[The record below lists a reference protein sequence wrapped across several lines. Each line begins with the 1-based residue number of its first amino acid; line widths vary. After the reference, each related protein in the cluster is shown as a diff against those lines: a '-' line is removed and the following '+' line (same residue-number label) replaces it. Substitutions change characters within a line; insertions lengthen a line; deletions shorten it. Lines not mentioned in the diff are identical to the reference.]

1 MPRTRHRGRPT
12 APAARLTALRALSA
26 CLKGADV
33 QAALDQALAGA
44 KGLDP
49 RDAGLAT
56 ELCYGTL
63 RLKIRLDWL
72 LGRYLRDAEALPA
85 PMRLALAVA
94 AYEIIRLDKIPA
106 YASVDWCVQYVKGLS
121 PALAKVANAV
131 LRRITDLGP
140 EADVPETFREPH
152 DDRAAFLARYHAV
165 PLWLARVWLDAYGD
179 HAEAYLA
186 ATTTAPALGLRMR
199 PNLTDEGRTALTEE
213 ADVLDSLDTGLA
225 LGATPDGLPALLEQG
240 LVMRQSFAGQ
250 QAMHTI
256 GATDWAGP
264 VWDCCCGRGGKSM
277 LLADHGVGPILASD
291 PSRARLRGLAAELR
305 RLGITNVLPVR
316 AKADV
321 PAPLSAPV
329 STILV
334 DAPCSGLGVLSRR
347 PDAKLK
353 RTRADLDRLVDVQA
367 RILDNTA
374 ASLRDGGTLAYVTC
388 TLNPAENGDQI
399 RRFLART
406 PTFRLIHEFQTP
418 PTANLG
424 EFFYAALVRG

>member
-44 KGLDP
+44 KGMDP

-63 RLKIRLDWL
+63 RLRIRLDWL

-131 LRRITDLGP
+131 LRRIADLGP
-140 EADVPETFREPH
+140 DAEAPETYRAPQ
-152 DDRAAFLARYHAV
+152 DDRAEFLARYHAS
-165 PLWLARVWLDAYGD
+165 PSWLARLWLDAYGD

-186 ATTTAPALGLRMR
+186 ATTAPPALGLRMR
-199 PNLTDEGRTALTEE
+199 PGLTDEGKAALAINAE
-213 ADVLDSLDTGLA
+213 VLDSLGTGLA
-225 LGATPDGLPALLEQG
+225 LGATPDGLSALLEQG
-240 LVMRQSFAGQ
+240 LVVRQSFAGQ
-250 QAMHTI
+250 QAMHAI
-256 GATDWAGP
+256 GARDWPGP

-277 LLADHGVGPILASD
+277 LLADHGVSPILASD
-291 PSRARLRGLAAELR
+291 PNRARLRGLAAELR
-305 RLGITNVLPVR
+305 RLAISSVLPVR
-316 AKADV
+316 ARADV

-329 STILV
+329 PTILV

-353 RTRADLDRLVDVQA
+353 RTPADLDRLVDVQA
-367 RILDNTA
+367 RILDNA
-374 ASLRDGGTLAYVTC
+374 AKSLCAGGTLAYVTC
-388 TLNPAENGDQI
+388 TLNPAENGDQV

-406 PTFRLIHEFQTP
+406 PSFRLVHEFQTP
-418 PTANLG
+418 PTAPLG
-424 EFFYAALVRG
+424 EFFYAALIRG

>member
-1 MPRTRHRGRPT
+1 MPRTRQRGRPT

-44 KGLDP
+44 KGMDP

-63 RLKIRLDWL
+63 RLRIRLDWL

-131 LRRITDLGP
+131 LRRIADLGP
-140 EADVPETFREPH
+140 DAEAPETYRAPQ
-152 DDRAAFLARYHAV
+152 DDRAEFLARYHAT
-165 PLWLARVWLDAYGD
+165 PSWLARLWLDAYGD

-186 ATTTAPALGLRMR
+186 ATTAPPALGLRMR
-199 PNLTDEGRTALTEE
+199 PGLTDEGKAAL
-213 ADVLDSLDTGLA
+213 AINAQVLDSLGTGLA
-225 LGATPDGLPALLEQG
+225 LRATPDGLSALLEQG
-240 LVMRQSFAGQ
+240 LVVRQSFAGQ
-250 QAMHTI
+250 QAMHAI
-256 GATDWAGP
+256 GARDWPGP

-291 PSRARLRGLAAELR
+291 PNRARLRGLAAELR
-305 RLGITNVLPVR
+305 HLAISSVLPVR
-316 AKADV
+316 ARADV

-329 STILV
+329 PTILV

-347 PDAKLK
+347 PDAKFK
-353 RTRADLDRLVDVQA
+353 RTPADLARLVDVQA
-367 RILDNTA
+367 RILDNA
-374 ASLRDGGTLAYVTC
+374 AKSLCAGGTLAYVTC
-388 TLNPAENGDQI
+388 TLNPAENGDQV

-406 PTFRLIHEFQTP
+406 PSFRLVHEFQTP
-418 PTANLG
+418 PTAPLG
-424 EFFYAALVRG
+424 EFFYAALIRG

>member
-1 MPRTRHRGRPT
+1 MPRFPHRGRPT
-12 APAARLTALRALSA
+12 APAARLIALRALSA

-33 QAALDQALAGA
+33 QAALDQALASA

-72 LGRYLRDAEALPA
+72 LGRYLRDAEGLPV

-94 AYEIIRLDKIPA
+94 AYEIIRLDKIPT

-131 LRRITDLGP
+131 LRRIADLGP
-140 EADVPETFREPH
+140 DAEAPEVFCEPH
-152 DDRAAFLARYHAV
+152 DDRATFLARYHAV
-165 PLWLARVWLDAYGD
+165 PLWLARLWLDAYGD
-179 HAEAYLA
+179 DAEAYLA
-186 ATTTAPALGLRMR
+186 ATTQAPALGLRMR
-199 PNLTDEGRTALTEE
+199 PGVPEADRMALTGGS
-213 ADVLDSLDTGLA
+213 VILDSLGTGLA
-225 LGATPDGLPALLEQG
+225 LETSPDGLSALLDHG
-240 LVMRQSFAGQ
+240 FVVRQSFAGQ
-250 QAMHTI
+250 QAMHAL
-256 GATDWAGP
+256 GAKDWEGP

-277 LLADHGVGPILASD
+277 LLADHGAGPILASD

-305 RLGITNVLPVR
+305 RLGISNVLPVR
-316 AKADV
+316 ARADV
-321 PAPLSAPV
+321 PAPLHAPV
-329 STILV
+329 PTILV

-353 RTRADLDRLVDVQA
+353 RTRADLDRLVDVQS
-367 RILDNTA
+367 RILDNA
-374 ASLRDGGTLAYVTC
+374 AAHLRQGGTLAYVTC
-388 TLNPAENGDQI
+388 TLNPAENGDQV

-406 PTFRLIHEFQTP
+406 PNLRLADEFQTP
-418 PTANLG
+418 PTAGLG
-424 EFFYAALVRG
+424 EFFYGALIQS

>member
-1 MPRTRHRGRPT
+1 MSRPRHRGRPT

-26 CLKGADV
+26 CLKGADI
-33 QAALDQALAGA
+33 QAALAQALAGA

-49 RDAGLAT
+49 RDAALAT
-56 ELCYGTL
+56 ELCYGAL

-72 LGRYLRDAEALPA
+72 LSRYLRDAEALPA

-131 LRRITDLGP
+131 LRRIADLGP
-140 EADVPETFREPH
+140 DADSPETYREPH
-152 DDRAAFLARYHAV
+152 DDRAAFLARYHAS
-165 PLWLARVWLDAYGD
+165 PSWLAQLWLDAYGD
-179 HAEAYLA
+179 LAEDYLA
-186 ATTTAPALGLRMR
+186 ATTAPPALGLRMR
-199 PNLTDEGRTALTEE
+199 PGLTDEGKAAFSEG
-213 ADVLDSLDTGLA
+213 ADVLDSLGTGFA
-225 LGATPDGLPALLEQG
+225 LGTAPDGLSALLEQG
-240 LVMRQSFAGQ
+240 LVVRQSFAGQ
-250 QAMHTI
+250 QAMHAI
-256 GATDWAGP
+256 GAQDWPGP

-305 RLGITNVLPVR
+305 RLAITSVLPVR
-316 AKADV
+316 ARADV

-329 STILV
+329 PTILV

-353 RTRADLDRLVDVQA
+353 RTPADLDRLVDVQA
-367 RILDNTA
+367 RILDS
-374 ASLRDGGTLAYVTC
+374 ASKFLCAGGTLAYVTC
-388 TLNPAENGDQI
+388 TLNPAENGGQVS
-399 RRFLART
+399 RFLART
-406 PTFRLIHEFQTP
+406 PSFRLIREFQTP
-418 PTANLG
+418 PTAPLG
-424 EFFYAALVRG
+424 EFFYAALIQG